1 MQSYSLLVNE
11 YKFMRSREET
21 HNTKVV
27 ERGKKHVVVVVV
39 GKFSVH
45 LLILARFNVSHVC

>member
-27 ERGKKHVVVVVV
+27 ERGKKHVVVVV